1 MVIVLSLDVA
11 KRFNNPI
18 KDLENLV
25 KFYEYNL
32 TYSMSTK
39 LEKVFH
45 ELLKR
50 NLEIKNEI
58 INIINN
64 RTHLENFNFKKI
76 KEIKDVI
83 MDLHKRKEYED
94 FIKCELDYGVPNYI
108 KEGS

>member
-1 MVIVLSLDVA
+1 MIIVLSLDVA
-11 KRFNNPI
+11 KRFNNPL

-94 FIKCELDYGVPNYI
+94 FVRSELDYGVPNYI

>member
-1 MVIVLSLDVA
+1 MIIVLSLDVA

-25 KFYEYNL
+25 QFYEYNL

-39 LEKVFH
+39 LEKIFH
-45 ELLKR
+45 TLLKR

-64 RTHLENFNFKKI
+64 RTHLEDFTFKKI
-76 KEIKDVI
+76 KEVNDVI
-83 MDLHKRKEYED
+83 RDLHRRKDYED
-94 FIKCELDYGVPNYI
+94 FVRSEINYGVPNYI